1 MTTKHISIICVSV
14 LHLSLA
20 TAGTGDVPKDRAQAP
35 ERNESIVFLT
45 VIPTEDGGQ
54 RLRGVT
60 RLGLDGKVTRL
71 HATERSI
78 HSLSVRGGAG
88 VEAYQIGPADAH
100 RVTKIGASGPP
111 EHVAASDRTG
121 SSDAPAIG
129 GFVHSRDGIWTALIR
144 PTSRTDPTNR
154 IGITGPG
161 GPRLL
166 PPAEGIRC
174 ISHLAWSPDGKK
186 IAFYFARTVNDAD
199 PEIGRWGCA
208 VIDPATGATE
218 VLSEPSPISQ
228 WASARRTPP
237 RWSPDGEWLYF
248 AAATK
253 RGEGEQP
260 AYHFGDAAS
269 CYRAK
274 VATGEVEFVSLGS
287 LWEIHPDGSY
297 LVLGYCPGREFVTL
311 KSGKR
316 VRKAETWTVRTD
328 TLVRTVLPDSIY
340 WPKISPS
347 GRYALANLG
356 LAGKFGAPRKLG
368 FFRTSDWTLYRNVEV
383 PGFPNSGNSW
393 ADHVHWVTSGNASG
407 K

>member
-1 MTTKHISIICVSV
+1 MKCNAALCVTV
-14 LHLSLA
+14 LCATLA
-20 TAGTGDVPKDRAQAP
+20 TAGTRGVSRRGAQTP

-154 IGITGPG
+154 IGIAGPG

-166 PPAEGIRC
+166 PPAAGMRC
-174 ISHLAWSPDGKK
+174 ISHLAWSPDGKR
-186 IAFYFARTVNDAD
+186 IAYYFAKSVNDAD
-199 PEIGRWGCA
+199 TWIARWGCA
-208 VIDPATGATE
+208 VTDVASGKARVI
-218 VLSEPSPISQ
+218 SEPSHVNP
-228 WASARRTPP
+228 WTYARHRPP
-237 RWSPDGEWLYF
+237 YWSPDGKWVYF
-248 AAATK
+248 AEVAE
-253 RGEGEQP
+253 RPEGEQP
-260 AYHFGDAAS
+260 AFYFGDAAA
-269 CYRAK
+269 CYRAN
-274 VATGEVEFVSLGS
+274 VDTGETQFVALGGVCAIS
-287 LWEIHPDGSY
+287 PDGKY
-297 LVLGYCPGREFVTL
+297 ILLGGCPGPDFVTRAD
-311 KSGKR
+311 GKR
-316 VRKAETWTVRTD
+316 VRKTETWKVD
-328 TLVRTVLPDSIY
+328 TSTLDKTVLPDEVQ

-347 GRYALANLG
+347 GKYAVSYLAKFKG
-356 LAGKFGAPRKLG
+356 LAFYS
-368 FFRTSDWTLYRNVEV
+368 TTDWTALRRVEL
-383 PGFPNSGNSW
+383 PGLAAG
-393 ADHVHWVTSGNASG
+393 ADHWVRDVHWVTSGSTPG
-407 K
+407 G